1 MQLLVSFSTSMCLN
15 LFYLA
20 CGASC
25 HNVNVFL
32 KSPIGQDSADV
43 VLIVRETNHKSKK
56 NRIDRR
62 TKGEEA
68 CKGKGKLSSSEG
80 SS

>member
-1 MQLLVSFSTSMCLN
+1 MCLN
-15 LFYLA
+15 FFYLA

-25 HNVNVFL
+25 HDVNDFL
-32 KSPIGQDSADV
+32 KLPIGQDSADV
-43 VLIVRETNHKSKK
+43 VPIIPEMNHKSKK
-56 NRIDRR
+56 KSRLDRR